1 MRAYGQE
8 RHNKNRYVI
17 TQQNDLTIRGYN
29 MTGQAE
35 NMELAP
41 IAFQDKSVPSI
52 SIGNGTKALPGTKM
66 AFTADSGNMGR
77 NATKR
82 TWISWV
88 QTDPNFIT
96 QYMASSDNLES
107 WTETRIS
114 TTD

>member
-17 TQQNDLTIRGYN
+17 TQQDDFTIQGYN

-35 NMELAP
+35 NMKLAA
-41 IAFQDKSVPSI
+41 IAFKDRSVPSI
-52 SIGNGTKALPGTKM
+52 SVGNNTKALPGTKM
-66 AFTADSGNMGR
+66 AFTADSGKMGR
-77 NATKR
+77 NATTR

-96 QYMASSDNLES
+96 QFRASSDNLDS

-114 TTD
+114 TAD